1 MTKEEQIIE
10 AQRSKLKKGNP
21 VLSLLRPCKIGDGII
36 RLSES
41 EKQAFEAKFETSDFS
56 SSLFVPASGSGSR
69 MFEFLFDYLQSP
81 NEETR
86 GKVERFLANARNF
99 AFFQKLPH
107 EIQQKVA
114 DLTIDMAEF
123 VSFLLSESG
132 LNYGALPKGLIP
144 FHQMPPFVLNPFQE
158 HVLQGICINPSM
170 RFHFTIQPKFENE
183 ILASIKQ
190 LEGIAL
196 EQAELNFSVQN
207 PESDAYVFTEEFELV
222 KDDGAKEI
230 KRPSGHGALL
240 PNLQEIDEQLIFVK
254 NIDNVQLYTKSD
266 KSTSYFKTLAGL
278 LLSVKEQLKTC
289 VENNNFEE
297 LKNLSNKFFLFT
309 DEEINNY
316 SVDIGALI
324 NRPIRVCGMVKN
336 EGQPGGGPFYVDVD
350 GIPKKQIVEK
360 AQIATDNHNH
370 QLMLRSTHFN
380 PVFMVLDIQN
390 INGQKYDLSKYRNEE
405 HYFVVEKSQKGK
417 KVQFIEQPGLWNG
430 SMENWITLFVE
441 IPNEIFSPVKTVLD
455 LLESAHQ

>member
-36 RLSES
+36 SLSEA
-41 EKQAFEAKFETSDFS
+41 EKKAFEAKFENSDVS

-99 AFFQKLPH
+99 AFFQKLPL
-107 EIQQKVA
+107 EIQQKVS
-114 DLTIDMAEF
+114 DLSIDMAEF

-132 LNYGALPKGLIP
+132 LNYGSLPKGLIP

-158 HVLQGICINPSM
+158 HVLQGLRINPNM
-170 RFHFTIQPKFENE
+170 RFHFTIQPEFEKE

-196 EQAELNFSVQN
+196 ENAELNFSVQN
-207 PESDAYVFTEEFELV
+207 PESDAFVFNEEFELV

-240 PNLQEIDEQLIFVK
+240 PNLQELDEQLIFVK
-254 NIDNVQLYTKSD
+254 NIDNVQLYSKSD
-266 KSTSYFKTLAGL
+266 KSSFYFKTLAGL
-278 LLSVKEQLKTC
+278 LLSVKEQLKIC
-289 VENNNFEE
+289 LENNNLQE

-309 DEEINNY
+309 DEEVNNY
-316 SVDIGALI
+316 SANIGVLT

-336 EGQPGGGPFYVDVD
+336 EGQPGGGPFFVDVN
-350 GIPKKQIVEK
+350 GISKKQIVEK

-390 INGQKYDLSKYRNEE
+390 IHGQKFDLSMFRNEE

-455 LLESAHQ
+455 LLDSAHR

>member
-21 VLSLLRPCKIGDGII
+21 ELSLLRPCKIGDGII
-36 RLSES
+36 SLNEA
-41 EKQAFEAKFETSDFS
+41 ENKAFEAKFEKSDVS

-99 AFFQKLPH
+99 AFFHKLPL

-114 DLTIDMAEF
+114 DLTIDMEEF
-123 VSFLLSESG
+123 VAYLLSDSG
-132 LNYGALPKGLIP
+132 LNYGSMPKGLIP
-144 FHQMPPFVLNPFQE
+144 FHQLPPFVLNPFQE
-158 HVLQGICINPSM
+158 HVLQGLRINPNM
-170 RFHFTIQPKFENE
+170 RFHFTIQPEFEME

-207 PESDAYVFTEEFELV
+207 PESDAYVFNEDFELV
-222 KDDGAKEI
+222 KDEGAKVI

-240 PNLQEIDEQLIFVK
+240 PNLQGIDDQLIFVK

-266 KSTSYFKTLAGL
+266 KSSCYFKTLAGL
-278 LLSVKEQLKTC
+278 LLSVKEQLKIC
-289 VENNNFEE
+289 LEKNNLQE
-297 LKNLSNKFFLFT
+297 LKSLSDKFFLFT
-309 DEEINNY
+309 DEELNNY
-316 SVDIGALI
+316 SSDMGALT

-336 EGQPGGGPFYVDVD
+336 DGQPGGGPFYVHVD
-350 GIPKKQIVEK
+350 GTPQKQIVEK
-360 AQIATDNHNH
+360 AQIATDNYNH
-370 QLMLRSTHFN
+370 QLMLKSTHFN
-380 PVFMVLDIQN
+380 PVFMVLDIHDM
-390 INGQKYDLSKYRNEE
+390 NGQKYDLSKFRNEE
-405 HYFVVEKSQKGK
+405 HYFVVEKSQKGQ
-417 KVQFIEQPGLWNG
+417 KVQFLEQPGLWNG

-455 LLESAHQ
+455 LLESAHR